1 MRDAAVLGGD
11 GGPGL
16 GGTGAD
22 ACGLRPISSPL
33 RDVSTNAQ
41 VTNTHTQRTRRLSSL
56 LRSYRSIHTTMLCRR
71 NAGKRVKLATL
82 EAVTG
87 SRAAGFLCCE
97 ALTLTTL
104 VPVPVPV
111 QGNR

>member
-1 MRDAAVLGGD
+1 
-11 GGPGL
+11 
-16 GGTGAD
+16 
-22 ACGLRPISSPL
+22 
-33 RDVSTNAQ
+33 
-41 VTNTHTQRTRRLSSL
+41 
-56 LRSYRSIHTTMLCRR
+56 MLCRR

-104 VPVPVPV
+104 VGIPTGAGTGTRKPIKYTLYLP
-111 QGNR
+111 GDSRSTEYEHW